1 MRELRAQA
9 LSTRRKR
16 WNLQAT
22 FRIAKFR
29 LPSYLALC
37 QKHWK
42 LCHSRR
48 HSGKRVSPQG
58 SSSPNH
64 RREDARHRRLLASR
78 LYLQPRNPIHHKA
91 CLALTITHSDQQRRS
106 TARKW
111 AQAVPLVAVNLQN
124 LLSTS
129 WTSRPILYSG
139 RRGGAI
145 VDSSDEKIDRRTYT
159 APQLMHTFCMQGE
172 QLEKK

>member
-9 LSTRRKR
+9 LSTRRKQ

-37 QKHWK
+37 QKHWE
-42 LCHSRR
+42 LCHGRR
-48 HSGKRVSPQG
+48 HSGKRVLPQG

-64 RREDARHRRLLASR
+64 RREDARHRRLLAGR
-78 LYLQPRNPIHHKA
+78 LYLQPQSPIHQKA
-91 CLALTITHSDQQRRS
+91 GLALMITHSDQQQRS

-111 AQAVPLVAVNLQN
+111 AQAVPLATVNLQN
-124 LLSTS
+124 LLLTS
-129 WTSRPILYSG
+129 STSRPILYPG
-139 RRGGAI
+139 RRDRVM

-159 APQLMHTFCMQGE
+159 APQLMHTFYMQGE
-172 QLEKK
+172 QLEKR

>member
-1 MRELRAQA
+1 MRELQAQA

-29 LPSYLALC
+29 LPSYLTLC
-37 QKHWK
+37 QKHWE
-42 LCHSRR
+42 LCHGRR

-64 RREDARHRRLLASR
+64 KREDARHRRLLAGR
-78 LYLQPRNPIHHKA
+78 LYLQPRSPIHQKA

-111 AQAVPLVAVNLQN
+111 TQGVPLAAANLQN

-129 WTSRPILYSG
+129 WTSRPILCHG
-139 RRGGAI
+139 RRDGAI

-172 QLEKK
+172 QLKKR

>member
-1 MRELRAQA
+1 MRELQAQA

-29 LPSYLALC
+29 LPSYLTLC

-42 LCHSRR
+42 LWHGRR
-48 HSGKRVSPQG
+48 HSGKRVSPRG

-64 RREDARHRRLLASR
+64 RREDARHRRLLAGR
-78 LYLQPRNPIHHKA
+78 LFLQPRSPIHQKA

-106 TARKW
+106 TPRKW
-111 AQAVPLVAVNLQN
+111 TQAVPLAAVNLQN

-129 WTSRPILYSG
+129 STSRSILYPG
-139 RRGGAI
+139 RGDGPI
-145 VDSSDEKIDRRTYT
+145 VDSSDEKIDRRTHT

-172 QLEKK
+172 QLKKR